1 MVNSH
6 NTKKIADS
14 NYTRVSDDVSEDD
27 VQRMSGG
34 CPEDVQR
41 ASRGVQRGSPEEGLG
56 MYNNAYIS
64 MSRNHNDS
72 DLRCCCADR

>member
-27 VQRMSGG
+27 VQRMLGGCPEDVQRMSRG

-41 ASRGVQRGSPEEGLG
+41 ASRGVQR
-56 MYNNAYIS
+56 IS
-64 MSRNHNDS
+64 RGRIGDV
-72 DLRCCCADR
+72 